1 MHEVVPMPS
10 IQLGTKPLIS
20 LIISVSALV
29 ETSPDR
35 LLGTG
40 TNCLTASEFNFAI
53 GIACSIHDLDM
64 VDSDSVPSQLSESQQ
79 EALGTYTAVTNQE
92 PSAAISLLER
102 SQWNIQIAIAKFFD
116 GEAPDPVE
124 EARASLSASP
134 APPSLSTHR
143 ETLMNGF
150 SRSPRPQNRT
160 RLDPAPRIVP
170 QPENQNVYRP
180 PFLFTLLFTPF
191 NLLYRLLSASVG
203 IFTYLFPFLPR
214 LLAGYS
220 GGRAQPRRQRD
231 TTGRRPLNP
240 RDTAARFAREFEEE
254 YGQHD
259 LSFFENGYAQA
270 YDLAKKDLKF
280 LLVVLL
286 SPEHDDTSEFVR
298 TTLLSSEVVGYIN
311 DPSNKIILWA
321 GSVQDSEAYQVS
333 TALNCSKFPFA
344 AVVAHT
350 PQDSSTSMSTIA
362 RITGLTPPSAFVTK
376 LQSAISRH
384 SATLERAR
392 ASRNEQQATRNLR
405 EEQNSAYE
413 RSLAQDRERAR
424 QRREEEEA
432 RLSAEREAKA
442 KAEAA
447 ERRVRNFE
455 QWKSW
460 RAQSIPPEPTI
471 PAEEITRVSVRMTSG
486 ERVVRKFRAEAD
498 MEELYAFV
506 ECYDVLSSERSS
518 AEVEEPTNYEHV
530 YGFRLVSPLPRM
542 VYDLSGSGTIGSR
555 IGRSGNILV
564 EPIDDEDEA

>member
-1 MHEVVPMPS
+1 M
-10 IQLGTKPLIS
+10 
-20 LIISVSALV
+20 A
-29 ETSPDR
+29 
-35 LLGTG
+35 
-40 TNCLTASEFNFAI
+40 
-53 GIACSIHDLDM
+53 
-64 VDSDSVPSQLSESQQ
+64 DSDFDPGQLSESQQ

-92 PSAAISLLER
+92 PSAAVRLLDR
-102 SQWNIQIAIAKFFD
+102 SQWNVQIAIAKFFD

-124 EARASLSASP
+124 EARASLSSSP
-134 APPSLSTHR
+134 APPPQSFRR

-150 SRSPRPQNRT
+150 SRSPRPQNRS

-170 QPENQNVYRP
+170 QPENQNMYRP
-180 PFLFTLLFTPF
+180 PFLLTLLFTPF
-191 NLLYRLLSASVG
+191 NLLSRLLSGSLSL
-203 IFTYLFPFLPR
+203 FTYLFPFVPR
-214 LLAGYS
+214 LLVGSS
-220 GGRAQPRRQRD
+220 GGRAQHRGQRD

-240 RDTAARFAREFEEE
+240 RDTAARFSREFEEE

-270 YDLAKKDLKF
+270 YDLAKKELKF

-286 SPEHDDTSEFVR
+286 SPEHDDTSTFVR
-298 TTLLSSEVVGYIN
+298 STLLSSEVVNYIN

-321 GSVQDSEAYQVS
+321 GSIQDSEAYQVS

-344 AVVAHT
+344 AVVAYT

-362 RITGLTPPSAFVTK
+362 RITGLNPPSAFVAR
-376 LQSAISRH
+376 LQSAISQH
-384 SATLERAR
+384 SPTLERAR
-392 ASRNEQQATRNLR
+392 ASRNEQQATHNLR

-413 RSLAQDRERAR
+413 RSLAQDRERTR

-432 RLSAEREAKA
+432 RLRAQSEAEA

-447 ERRVRNFE
+447 ERRLRNFE
-455 QWKSW
+455 QWKLW

-471 PAEEITRVSVRMTSG
+471 PAEEVTRVSVRMTSG

-506 ECYDVLSSERSS
+506 ECYDILSSERPST
-518 AEVEEPTNYEHV
+518 EVKEPTNYKHV
-530 YGFRLVSPLPRM
+530 YRFRLVSPMPRM
-542 VYDLSGSGTIGSR
+542 VYDLGGSGTIGSK